1 MQDYQ
6 EGAGG
11 AFAPP
16 LFLVS
21 KSQTYPKFLT
31 LRSRSLEKSRS
42 APPLFGPDGR
52 PILQSGIFF
61 IFTQI
66 LCPGQFP

>member
-1 MQDYQ
+1 MDK
-6 EGAGG
+6 GAHLGCAGG

-21 KSQTYPKFLT
+21 KSQTYPKCLT
-31 LRSRSLEKSRS
+31 LSGLEVSKSLKKSRS

-52 PILQSGIFF
+52 P
-61 IFTQI
+61 
-66 LCPGQFP
+66 C